1 LSAKQDSLLRF
12 RLKRNL
18 ERLAARE
25 GRGTEL
31 VSLYVPYG
39 RQVSE
44 VVSMLN
50 NEYGTASNIKSNTT
64 RKNVQDA
71 ITRVTQRMKMFKKV
85 PENGLV
91 LFCGAIPQNGPGSEK
106 IELYIISPPEP
117 IQVYLYRCD
126 ARFHTEYLQEFLKE
140 KETFGIIVLDA
151 SDAVFATVR
160 GKRLEVVKQITSG
173 IPGKFKA
180 GGQSARRFD
189 RQREA
194 KMQEF
199 FNRVGEHADEIFLPI
214 ENLKSILLGGPGPT
228 KYDFEKGNY
237 LQYTLK
243 DKIVATVDTSY
254 VNDRGVEEV
263 VDKSEDI
270 LRRIRY
276 VEEKKVMQKFLRE
289 IGQDTG
295 LATYGEDDV
304 RRYLN
309 NGIVDT
315 LLLSEDLENVRV
327 TVKCGSCDYSKEE
340 TMKLHQVAEFEQKTN
355 GSACPKCSIPTLA
368 VTETKELIDELAE
381 TAELA
386 GTDVEVL
393 SGDTEEGQMLKKSF
407 GGVAAILRYKAAA

>member
-1 LSAKQDSLLRF
+1 
-12 RLKRNL
+12 L

-180 GGQSARRFD
+180 GGQSAKRFD
-189 RQREA
+189 RQREV

>member
-1 LSAKQDSLLRF
+1 LSTKQSSLLRF

-44 VVSMLN
+44 VVAMLN
-50 NEYGTASNIKSNTT
+50 NEYGTASNIKSSTT
-64 RKNVQDA
+64 KKNVQDA
-71 ITRVTQRMKMFKKV
+71 ITRVTQRLKLFKKV

-126 ARFHTEYLQEFLKE
+126 ARFHTEHLQEFLKE
-140 KETFGIIVLDA
+140 KETYGIIVLDA
-151 SDAVFATVR
+151 SNASFATVR
-160 GKRLEVVKQITSG
+160 GKQLDIVKQITSG
-173 IPGKFKA
+173 IPGKFRA
-180 GGQSARRFD
+180 GGQSAKRFV
-189 RQREA
+189 RQRQA
-194 KMQEF
+194 KMQEYF
-199 FNRVGEHADEIFLPI
+199 KRVGEHANEIFLPI

-228 KYDFEKGNY
+228 KYDFDKGNF
-237 LQYTLK
+237 LHYTLK
-243 DKIVATVDTSY
+243 EKIVATIDTAY
-254 VNDRGVEEV
+254 TDDHGVEEV
-263 VDKSEDI
+263 VEGSQDI

-276 VEEKKVMQKFLRE
+276 VEEKKIMQKFLRE

-295 LATYGEDDV
+295 LAAYGENEV
-304 RRYLN
+304 RTYLN
-309 NGIVDT
+309 NGIVAT
-315 LLLSEDLENVRV
+315 LLLSEDIESVRV
-327 TVKCGSCDYSKEE
+327 TVKCGSCDYTKHE
-340 TMKLHQVAEFEQKTN
+340 TIKMHEVAEFEQKTN
-355 GSACPKCSIPTLA
+355 GSSCPKCNVPTLS
-368 VTETKELIDELAE
+368 VKDTQETIDELAE
-381 TAELA
+381 AAEIA

-407 GGVAAILRYKAAA
+407 GGVAAILRYKAVN